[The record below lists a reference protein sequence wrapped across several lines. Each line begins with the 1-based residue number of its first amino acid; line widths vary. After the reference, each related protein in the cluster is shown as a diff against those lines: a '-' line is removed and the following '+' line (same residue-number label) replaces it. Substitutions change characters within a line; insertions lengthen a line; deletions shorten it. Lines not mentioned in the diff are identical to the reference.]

1 TIETLLSRN
10 HVQSFFHKIFKVL
23 FVRSQA
29 ASTCP
34 KEFYTRWRNTIAC
47 YKACFIDT
55 GIFDEPQK
63 PFIVPVWKA
72 PKDAAPTFSIGGN
85 ATQTENNR
93 WFANIPLKIK
103 DEEAV
108 SIIQKRLER
117 DMAYIKQVCLVKFEE
132 LLERERRNK
141 AFLKTGLVKPLRC
154 NSHTPHYYNTVG

>member
-1 TIETLLSRN
+1 
-10 HVQSFFHKIFKVL
+10 
-23 FVRSQA
+23 
-29 ASTCP
+29 
-34 KEFYTRWRNTIAC
+34 
-47 YKACFIDT
+47 
-55 GIFDEPQK
+55 
-63 PFIVPVWKA
+63 
-72 PKDAAPTFSIGGN
+72 
-85 ATQTENNR
+85 
-93 WFANIPLKIK
+93 PLKIK

>member
-1 TIETLLSRN
+1 AERDGLTIETYLSRN
-10 HVQSFFHKIFKVL
+10 HIQSFFHKVFKVL

-29 ASTCP
+29 AMLCP
-34 KEFYTRWRNTIAC
+34 KVFHKRWRDIVGYYTE
-47 YKACFIDT
+47 CFIYT
-55 GIFDEPQK
+55 GVFDEPHK
-63 PFIVPVWKA
+63 PFIVPKWKD
-72 PKDAAPTFSIGGN
+72 PKDAAPTFLVGGN
-85 ATQTENNR
+85 TTQQESNR

-154 NSHTPHYYNTVG
+154 NSHTP